1 MLPLNVSTFPL
12 VGRSLIE
19 ASAGTGKTYTI
30 SALYNR
36 IITGHNSQRL
46 GCDKILL
53 VTFTEAATEE
63 LRGRIRQRIQDSF
76 TDVLRLLNQ
85 QPAKDKHLAQYINE
99 IVLQRLEQNTK
110 KKSTEEEKD
119 NVGKAVV
126 DKAEIE
132 RKLLQE
138 LKNWLQTNL
147 NLMDESSI
155 FTIHGFCGK
164 MLKRFAFDSGVM
176 FSAELTLDSDSYLIQ
191 ACEDIWR
198 KVAYSLDFQQSK
210 QLLSVHKSPD
220 SLFQTVRSRIN
231 RSDITIL
238 PVGTQQPFT
247 SLWQAL
253 AEEFKQTQA
262 IAQNTAGNDIF
273 DLIQSSSLDKRSYSK
288 KHLPNWI
295 EQVYEYLAQD
305 NIGNLPESAERLTP
319 NRMAERSRDG
329 VLPEHPLFDA
339 LAKLCQLKQDLKSI
353 LNNAWLE
360 DIKERY
366 FEILEQA
373 GILTADDLLRLLS
386 QALDSDFGEVLAD
399 QIRTLYPVAMI
410 DEFQDTDP
418 IQYGIFNKIYPL
430 NNSDTDSSADLESD
444 SDSDLDSDLD
454 ITTDN
459 QTNQHALIM
468 IGDPKQAIYAFR
480 GADIFT
486 YIKAKRELAGTQR
499 FTLDTNWRS
508 HSKLIAA
515 VNAVFTGH
523 AAPFVFN
530 ADIPFVEVKA
540 SGSRDTNAFKI
551 NGEETAPLQFWLS
564 GGESNRYQ
572 AQQDSAKECAAQI
585 SQLLTGNASLGED
598 KVQAKDIAIL
608 VRTAKQAQK
617 IRNALNEQHI
627 SSVFLTRD
635 SVFKTQEAQDLLRWL
650 HSVAHPNDERALRS
664 ALISITQNYSAGEI
678 DQLLNDENQ
687 WEEALATQQGYLNL
701 WLKRG
706 IMAAIMS
713 WLEAQDLAVKLRKT
727 TDGERRL
734 TNLMHLGDLLQQRSR
749 KLRGH
754 EALLRWFTEQ
764 VLGDDNSG
772 EDAQLR
778 LESDANLVSIITIH
792 KSKGLQYPLVF
803 LPFLWDDSAK
813 RHNHEDVI
821 YFDNT
826 DSKVK
831 LHLDPGKDEKALAE
845 QAKLAENLRL
855 LYVALTRAEQGC
867 FIWLKDAV
875 DGRTKKQKKS
885 NIANTALG
893 YLLNIDED
901 PNWQELSTRLAAHA
915 ISVGAAPE
923 WQDSSSQPE
932 ETIAAPTLTA
942 AYIEPKAWDNWRV
955 SSYSQLAQ
963 RAATATTAI
972 NHSIEVE
979 AEPLAELKDD
989 EGPQLSSPLNDYS
1002 SDSTA
1007 DASSQSLQGLEFDPE
1022 HIALTFVKG
1031 ANAGTCLHDIFEN
1044 WDFHEQ
1050 EKLPELIGSK
1060 LTYYGINYTEE
1071 QLPEMAD
1078 WFNAMVKTPLQDD
1091 FNNQFSLQQLEYE
1104 KRLDEMEFFLPIA
1117 GLSPRQLEGLL
1128 GSSQRF
1134 DFNYLTG
1141 YLKGFIDLIFCHN
1154 GRYYV
1159 ADYKS
1164 NHLGFTV
1171 ADYNQASLTKAM
1183 QEHAYDMQAWIY
1195 TLALDALLTRRIENY
1210 DPKQHLGGVY
1220 YFFMRGMH
1228 LGEQAPLSQQQLSP
1242 APLAE
1247 TESPQMSLLETEQS
1261 TQAPGVY
1268 YHAVDTAKLAQWRA
1282 IFNGKTA

>member
-1 MLPLNVSTFPL
+1 MLKLDVDSFPL

-53 VTFTEAATEE
+53 VTFTDAATEE

-76 TDVLRLLNQ
+76 TDVLRLLND
-85 QPAKDKHLAQYINE
+85 QPAIDKNLAGYIKE
-99 IVLQRLEQNTK
+99 IAVAQNQDQQ
-110 KKSTEEEKD
+110 S
-119 NVGKAVV
+119 
-126 DKAEIE
+126 
-132 RKLLQE
+132 LLLE

-176 FSAELTLDSDSYLIQ
+176 FSAELSLGSDSYLLQ

-198 KVAYSLDFQQSK
+198 NVAYSLDFEQSK
-210 QLLSVHKSPD
+210 QLLSVHNSPD
-220 SLFQTVRSRIN
+220 SLFKKVRSRIN

-238 PVGTQQPFT
+238 PASSQQSFST
-247 SLWQAL
+247 VWQAL
-253 AEEFKQTQA
+253 NKSFKQAQV
-262 IAQNTAGNDIF
+262 IAENSSGNDIF

-295 EQVYEYLAQD
+295 EHAYQYLAED
-305 NIGNLPESAERLTP
+305 NAANIPDTAVRLTP
-319 NRMAERSRDG
+319 EHMAEKSKDG
-329 VLPEHPLFDA
+329 VLPSHPLFDA
-339 LAKLCQLKQDLKSI
+339 LAELWQLKKDLTSI

-360 DIKERY
+360 DIKTRY

-386 QALDSDFGEVLAD
+386 QALSSDFGEILAE

-418 IQYGIFNKIYPL
+418 IQYGIFNKIYPQ
-430 NNSDTDSSADLESD
+430 NNTDDTAEDTVAESS
-444 SDSDLDSDLD
+444 
-454 ITTDN
+454 
-459 QTNQHALIM
+459 QHALIM

-486 YIKAKRELAGTQR
+486 YIKAKRELADTQR
-499 FTLDTNWRS
+499 FTLDKNWRS
-508 HSKLIAA
+508 HSRLIAA
-515 VNAVFTGH
+515 VNTLFTSH
-523 AAPFVFN
+523 TAPFVFN

-540 SGSRDTNAFKI
+540 SGSRDANAFKV

-572 AQQDSAKECAAQI
+572 AQQESAIECAEQI
-585 SQLLTGNASLGED
+585 SQLLKGNATLGTD
-598 KVQAKDIAIL
+598 KVQAKDIAVL

-617 IRNALNEQHI
+617 IRNGLNDKQI
-627 SSVFLTRD
+627 GSVFLTRD

-664 ALISITQNYSAGEI
+664 ALISLTQNYSAAEI
-678 DQLLNDENQ
+678 DLLLNDENK
-687 WEEALATQQGYLNL
+687 WEEALATQQAYLEL

-713 WLEAQDLAVKLRKT
+713 WLEAQELAVKLRKT

-754 EALLRWFTEQ
+754 EALLRWFTEH
-764 VLGDDNSG
+764 VLGDDDSG
-772 EDAQLR
+772 EEAQLR

-831 LHLDPGKDEKALAE
+831 LHLDPGKDEKSLAE

-867 FIWLKDAV
+867 FIWLKDAI

-915 ISVGAAPE
+915 IPVGAAPE
-923 WQDSSSQPE
+923 WQDSGSQPE
-932 ETIAAPTLTA
+932 ETTTAPTLTA

-963 RAATATTAI
+963 RTATATTAI
-972 NHSIEVE
+972 NQSIEVE

-989 EGPQLSSPLNDYS
+989 EGSSINSPLNDYH
-1002 SDSTA
+1002 
-1007 DASSQSLQGLEFDPE
+1007 GLAQLTVSPMEQKSEQEQKAEFNPE

-1050 EKLPELIGSK
+1050 TKFPELIGSK

-1078 WFNAMVKTPLQDD
+1078 WFNAIVKTPLQDD

-1117 GLSPRQLEGLL
+1117 GLSPRQLESLL

-1171 ADYNQASLTKAM
+1171 ADYNQANLAKAM

-1195 TLALDALLTRRIENY
+1195 TLALDALLARRIENY

-1242 APLAE
+1242 VPLAK
-1247 TESPQMSLLETEQS
+1247 TESPQMSLLESDQNI
-1261 TQAPGVY
+1261 QAPGVY
-1268 YHAVDTAKLAQWRA
+1268 YHAVDTAKLVQWRA

>member
-1 MLPLNVSTFPL
+1 MLELNVATFPL
-12 VGRSLIE
+12 IGRSLIE
-19 ASAGTGKTYTI
+19 ASAGTGKTFTI

-76 TDVLRLLNQ
+76 NDVLRLLNQ
-85 QPAKDKHLAQYINE
+85 QPATDKNLAQYINE
-99 IVLQRLEQNTK
+99 IVLQRLEQNTNK
-110 KKSTEEEKD
+110 NSTDEEKEK
-119 NVGKAVV
+119 VEVEK
-126 DKAEIE
+126 
-132 RKLLQE
+132 KLLLE

-176 FSAELTLDSDSYLIQ
+176 FSAELTLDSDSYLQQ

-198 KVAYSLDFQQSK
+198 QVAYSLDLQQSK

-238 PVGTQQPFT
+238 PAATQQSFS

-253 AEEFKQTQA
+253 AEGFKQ
-262 IAQNTAGNDIF
+262 AQTITESFSGNELF

-295 EQVYEYLAQD
+295 EQTYDYLAQD
-305 NIGNLPESAERLTP
+305 NIGNLPDSAVRFTP
-319 NRMAERSRDG
+319 NHMAEKSKDG
-329 VLPEHPLFDA
+329 VIPEHPLFAA
-339 LAKLCQLKQDLKSI
+339 LAKLWQLKQDLKSI

-373 GILTADDLLRLLS
+373 GVLTADDLLRLLS
-386 QALDSDFGEVLAD
+386 QALDSDFGEILAE

-430 NNSDTDSSADLESD
+430 NNSGTDSSADPVSD
-444 SDSDLDSDLD
+444 SSSDVDLA
-454 ITTDN
+454 TESSSS
-459 QTNQHALIM
+459 QHALIM

-486 YIKAKRELAGTQR
+486 YIKAKRELAKTQR

-508 HSKLIAA
+508 HSKLVDA
-515 VNAVFTGH
+515 VNTVFSGH
-523 AAPFVFN
+523 TAPFVFN

-540 SGSRDTNAFKI
+540 SGSRDANAFKI
-551 NGEETAPLQFWLS
+551 NAEETAPLQFWLS

-572 AQQDSAKECAAQI
+572 AQQDSAKECAVQI
-585 SQLLTGNASLGED
+585 SQLLKGKATLGAD

-617 IRNALNEQHI
+617 IRHALNEQRI

-650 HSVAHPNDERALRS
+650 QSVAHPNDERALRS
-664 ALISITQNYSAGEI
+664 ALISLTQNYSAAEI
-678 DQLLNDENQ
+678 DQLLNDENK
-687 WEEALATQQGYLNL
+687 WENALATQQGYLNL
-701 WLKRG
+701 WLRRG
-706 IMAAIMS
+706 VMAAIMS

-764 VLGDDNSG
+764 VLGDDDSG

-813 RHNHEDVI
+813 RQNHEDVI

-826 DSKVK
+826 DNKVK
-831 LHLDPGKDEKALAE
+831 LHLDPGKDEKTQAD

-867 FIWLKDAV
+867 FIWLKDAI

-885 NIANTALG
+885 NVANTALG

-901 PNWQELSTRLAAHA
+901 PNWQELSTRLAVHGIA
-915 ISVGAAPE
+915 VGAAPE
-923 WQDSSSQPE
+923 WQDSNDQSEQPS
-932 ETIAAPTLTA
+932 AAPTLSA

-963 RAATATTAI
+963 RTTTATAAI
-972 NHSIEVE
+972 NQSFATEP
-979 AEPLAELKDD
+979 EPLAELKDD
-989 EGPQLSSPLNDYS
+989 ESRQLSHPINDYGHYS
-1002 SDSTA
+1002 AVEASD
-1007 DASSQSLQGLEFDPE
+1007 QSARGVEFDPE

-1031 ANAGTCLHDIFEN
+1031 ANAGTCLHDVFEH

-1050 EKLPELIGSK
+1050 TKLPELIGNK
-1060 LTYYGINYTEE
+1060 LTYYGISYTQE

-1078 WFNAMVKTPLQDD
+1078 WFNAIVKTPLQDD
-1091 FNNQFSLQQLEYE
+1091 FNNQFSLQQLEYD

-1117 GLSPRQLEGLL
+1117 GLSPRQLERLL

-1164 NHLGFTV
+1164 NHLGFSV
-1171 ADYNQASLTKAM
+1171 ADYSPASLNQAM

-1195 TLALDALLTRRIENY
+1195 TLALDALLARRIENY

-1220 YFFMRGMH
+1220 YFFVRGMH
-1228 LGEQAPLSQQQLSP
+1228 LGEQTHLSQQPPS
-1242 APLAE
+1242 AVASKVDS
-1247 TESPQMSLLETEQS
+1247 TQMSLLESEQS

-1268 YHAVDTAKLAQWRA
+1268 YHAIDTAKLAQWRA

>member
-1 MLPLNVSTFPL
+1 
-12 VGRSLIE
+12 
-19 ASAGTGKTYTI
+19 
-30 SALYNR
+30 
-36 IITGHNSQRL
+36 
-46 GCDKILL
+46 
-53 VTFTEAATEE
+53 
-63 LRGRIRQRIQDSF
+63 
-76 TDVLRLLNQ
+76 
-85 QPAKDKHLAQYINE
+85 
-99 IVLQRLEQNTK
+99 
-110 KKSTEEEKD
+110 
-119 NVGKAVV
+119 
-126 DKAEIE
+126 
-132 RKLLQE
+132 
-138 LKNWLQTNL
+138 
-147 NLMDESSI
+147 
-155 FTIHGFCGK
+155 
-164 MLKRFAFDSGVM
+164 
-176 FSAELTLDSDSYLIQ
+176 
-191 ACEDIWR
+191 
-198 KVAYSLDFQQSK
+198 
-210 QLLSVHKSPD
+210 
-220 SLFQTVRSRIN
+220 
-231 RSDITIL
+231 
-238 PVGTQQPFT
+238 
-247 SLWQAL
+247 
-253 AEEFKQTQA
+253 
-262 IAQNTAGNDIF
+262 
-273 DLIQSSSLDKRSYSK
+273 
-288 KHLPNWI
+288 
-295 EQVYEYLAQD
+295 
-305 NIGNLPESAERLTP
+305 
-319 NRMAERSRDG
+319 MAEKSRDG

-366 FEILEQA
+366 FEILEKA

-386 QALDSDFGEVLAD
+386 QALDSDVGEVLAD

-430 NNSDTDSSADLESD
+430 NNSDTDPSADLESD
-444 SDSDLDSDLD
+444 SDSDLD
-454 ITTDN
+454 ITTAN
-459 QTNQHALIM
+459 QNNQHALIM

-486 YIKAKRELAGTQR
+486 YIKAKRELAGTRR

-530 ADIPFVEVKA
+530 EDIPFVEVKA
-540 SGSRDTNAFKI
+540 SGSRDANAFKI

-664 ALISITQNYSAGEI
+664 ALISITHTYSASEI
-678 DQLLNDENQ
+678 DQLLNDESK
-687 WEEALATQQGYLNL
+687 WEEALSTQQGYLNL

-901 PNWQELSTRLAAHA
+901 PNWQELSTRLAVHA
-915 ISVGAAPE
+915 IPVGAAPE
-923 WQDSSSQPE
+923 WQDSGSQPE
-932 ETIAAPTLTA
+932 ETTTAPTLTA

-963 RAATATTAI
+963 RAATGTATTTAA
-972 NHSIEVE
+972 NQSLAVE
-979 AEPLAELKDD
+979 PEPLAELKDD
-989 EGPQLSSPLNDYS
+989 EGPQLSNPINDYS
-1002 SDSTA
+1002 KYSTA
-1007 DASSQSLQGLEFDPE
+1007 AALSEGSAQEWVEFDPE

-1031 ANAGTCLHDIFEN
+1031 ANAGTCLHDVFEN
-1044 WDFHEQ
+1044 WDFHDQ
-1050 EKLPELIGSK
+1050 ENLPELIGSK
-1060 LTYYGINYTEE
+1060 LTYYGISYTEE

-1078 WFNAMVKTPLQDD
+1078 WFNAMVKTPLRDD

-1104 KRLDEMEFFLPIA
+1104 KRLDEMEFFLPVS
-1117 GLSPRQLEGLL
+1117 GLGPRQLEGLL

-1171 ADYNQASLTKAM
+1171 ADYSQANLSKAM

-1195 TLALDALLTRRIENY
+1195 TLALDA
-1210 DPKQHLGGVY
+1210 
-1220 YFFMRGMH
+1220 F
-1228 LGEQAPLSQQQLSP
+1228 
-1242 APLAE
+1242 
-1247 TESPQMSLLETEQS
+1247 
-1261 TQAPGVY
+1261 
-1268 YHAVDTAKLAQWRA
+1268 LAQIGR
-1282 IFNGKTA
+1282 